1 MGTLEVGVQPWFMV
15 LTIVGL
21 IILLFFLVRGI
32 QWFRRRY
39 GRNLRSIRNIRTSFK
54 KTEPNLWS
62 AEGIA
67 RALEHA
73 KRKEHPNS
81 IQED

>member
-1 MGTLEVGVQPWFMV
+1 

-21 IILLFFLVRGI
+21 SLLLFFLVRGI

-39 GRNLRSIRNIRTSFK
+39 GRNLRGIGNIRPPFK
-54 KTEPNLWS
+54 KTEPNVWS

-67 RALEHA
+67 QALEHA
-73 KRKEHPNS
+73 RHKENRNR